1 MFRIHT
7 SPPNRSTP
15 PIYCAQNSRTV
26 ENGNIENKKMG
37 RLPVAVIAAIFKYLS
52 EGVRILGEGY
62 SSYDDRNPQ

>member
-7 SPPNRSTP
+7 NRSNRSTP
-15 PIYCAQNSRTV
+15 PACCEPMSQPV
-26 ENGNIENKKMG
+26 ENEKIENKKLG
-37 RLPVAVIAAIFKYLS
+37 RLPAAVISATYKYLS

>member
-7 SPPNRSTP
+7 KLSNRSTP
-15 PIYCAQNSRTV
+15 PACCEPMSQPV
-26 ENGNIENKKMG
+26 ENEKIENKKMG
-37 RLPVAVIAAIFKYLS
+37 RLPVALIAATYKYLS